1 MEKDLW
7 ARITAGESQA
17 YTELYNTY
25 ADVLYAYGMKI
36 HANQEVVAEAIQL
49 LFIKI
54 FSRRMFLSKP
64 NSMKA
69 YLLTSVKRLI
79 LEQLDGRP
87 SRVISFDDLQKGSSL
102 ERYNFD
108 LEIDPQSMMIRGEDD
123 KKRLDTLQQALR
135 KLTKQQ
141 REVLYL
147 RYYKNMSSEEVAEVI
162 GTNSQ
167 VVRNM
172 TYKIIKKLREE
183 NIFYKSLITVILS
196 QHNW

>member
-7 ARITAGESQA
+7 KRIVAGENHA

-36 HANQEVVAEAIQL
+36 HPNEELVTEAIQL

-54 FSRRMFLSKP
+54 FSRRLFLSQP

-69 YLLTSVKRLI
+69 YLLTSVKRI
-79 LEQLDGRP
+79 IVSQLNGRS
-87 SRVISFDDLQKGSSL
+87 SRVLSLDDLYTVSL
-102 ERYNFD
+102 EEDYAFD

-123 KKRLDTLQQALR
+123 KQRLKTLQQALQ
-135 KLTKQQ
+135 KLSKQQ
-141 REVLYL
+141 REVIYL

-172 TYKIIKKLREE
+172 TYKIIKRLREE
-183 NIFYKSLITVILS
+183 NILYKSLIFTILS
-196 QHNW
+196 QPNW

>member
-7 ARITAGESQA
+7 KQIAAGESHA
-17 YTELYNTY
+17 YTELYNIY
-25 ADVLYAYGMKI
+25 ANVLYAYGMKI
-36 HANQEVVAEAIQL
+36 HANEEVVTEAIQL

-54 FSRRMFLSKP
+54 FSRRAFLSRP

-69 YLLTSVKRLI
+69 YLLISVKRLI
-79 LEQLDGRP
+79 LEQLDGRQ
-87 SRVISFDDLQKGSSL
+87 SRVVSFDDLNKGGSM
-102 ERYNFD
+102 ENYNFD

-123 KKRLDTLQQALR
+123 KRRIDTLQQALL

-141 REVLYL
+141 REVIYL
-147 RYYKNMSSEEVAEVI
+147 RYYNNMSSEEVAEII

-172 TYKIIKKLREE
+172 TYRIIKKLRED
-183 NIFYKSLITVILS
+183 NIFYKSLIIAILS
-196 QHNW
+196 QQNW

>member
-1 MEKDLW
+1 MENNLW
-7 ARITAGESQA
+7 KRIIAGESHA

-36 HANQEVVAEAIQL
+36 HANEELVAEAIQL
-49 LFIKI
+49 LFIKL
-54 FSRRMFLSKP
+54 FSRRAFLSQP
-64 NSMKA
+64 NSIKA
-69 YLLTSVKRLI
+69 YLLMSVKRI
-79 LEQLDGRP
+79 IISQLDGR
-87 SRVISFDDLQKGSSL
+87 SLRTVSFDDLYIGSSV
-102 ERYNFD
+102 ENYNFD

-123 KKRLDTLQQALR
+123 KHRLDTLQQALR

-141 REVLYL
+141 REVIYL
-147 RYYKNMSSEEVAEVI
+147 RYYKNMSSEEVGEVI

-172 TYKIIKKLREE
+172 TYKIIKRLREE
-183 NIFYKSLITVILS
+183 NIFYKSLIIAILS

>member
-7 ARITAGESQA
+7 KQIVAGESHA

-36 HANQEVVAEAIQL
+36 HANEELVAEAIQL

-54 FSRRMFLSKP
+54 FSRRAFLSKP

-69 YLLTSVKRLI
+69 YLLISVKRII
-79 LEQLDGRP
+79 LSQLD
-87 SRVISFDDLQKGSSL
+87 SRSSRIISFDDSHKGSLVES
-102 ERYNFD
+102 YSFD
-108 LEIDPQSMMIRGEDD
+108 LEIDPQSMMIRSEDD
-123 KKRLDTLQQALR
+123 KQRLDTLQQALR
-135 KLTKQQ
+135 KLTKPQ

-147 RYYKNMSSEEVAEVI
+147 RYYKNMSSEDVAEVI

-183 NIFYKSLITVILS
+183 NIFYKSLIIAILS
-196 QHNW
+196 QQNW

>member
-7 ARITAGESQA
+7 KRIVAGENHA

-36 HANQEVVAEAIQL
+36 HANEELVTEAIQL
-49 LFIKI
+49 LFIKL
-54 FSRRMFLSKP
+54 FSRRAFLSQP

-79 LEQLDGRP
+79 LEQLDGQP
-87 SRVISFDDLQKGSSL
+87 SRVISFDDLHKGSLVDNYS
-102 ERYNFD
+102 FD
-108 LEIDPQSMMIRGEDD
+108 LEIDPQSMIIQREDN
-123 KKRLDTLQQALR
+123 KQRLDTLQQALR
-135 KLTKQQ
+135 RLTKQQ
-141 REVLYL
+141 REVIYL
-147 RYYKNMSSEEVAEVI
+147 RYYKNMSSEEVGEVI

-172 TYKIIKKLREE
+172 TYKIIKRLREE
-183 NIFYKSLITVILS
+183 NIFYKSLIISILS
-196 QHNW
+196 QQNW

>member
-7 ARITAGESQA
+7 ERITAGENHA

-36 HANQEVVAEAIQL
+36 HANEELVTEAIQL

-54 FSRRMFLSKP
+54 FSRRAFLSQP

-69 YLLTSVKRLI
+69 YLLTSLKRII
-79 LEQLDGRP
+79 LSQLNGMS
-87 SRVISFDDLQKGSSL
+87 SRVISFDDWHNDNLAKN
-102 ERYNFD
+102 YNFD
-108 LEIDPQSMMIRGEDD
+108 LDIDQQSMMIRDEDD
-123 KKRLDTLQQALR
+123 KQRLDTLQRALQ

-141 REVLYL
+141 REVIYL

-183 NIFYKSLITVILS
+183 NIFYKSLIILILS
-196 QHNW
+196 QQN

>member
-7 ARITAGESQA
+7 ARITAGESQV

-54 FSRRMFLSKP
+54 FTRRMFLSKP

-102 ERYNFD
+102 ESYNFD

-183 NIFYKSLITVILS
+183 NIFYKSLITVVLS